1 MLNLYHSFWL
11 NHISPRALSEIWGI
25 IHRRRDLDQTWALSE
40 RNTCRGAS
48 NSSGGWMLVLTKKT
62 EAGAPENVS
71 FFRKTSRI
79 ILDGDLLRKKLMY
92 F

>member
-1 MLNLYHSFWL
+1 
-11 NHISPRALSEIWGI
+11 
-25 IHRRRDLDQTWALSE
+25 
-40 RNTCRGAS
+40 
-48 NSSGGWMLVLTKKT
+48 MLVLTKKT